1 MDAPDIVAE
10 PTRRPAAHPS
20 GQALDLTA
28 TRRIHVVGVGG
39 AGMSAIAE
47 VLARMGHHVSGSD
60 LKASSALTRLELLG
74 VATHVGHDGANLPD
88 GVDAVV
94 VSTAIPPT
102 NPEVAAGA
110 SGACPCSAGP
120 RRCAPWWPPG
130 GGSRSRGATARPPRR
145 RCSR

>member
-1 MDAPDIVAE
+1 MTE
-10 PTRRPAAHPS
+10 PVRGGDAHPS

-60 LKASSALTRLELLG
+60 LKSSSALTRLELLG
-74 VATHVGHDGANLPD
+74 VATTVGHDGTNVPD
-88 GVDAVV
+88 GTDAVV

-102 NPEVAAGA
+102 NPEVAAARERGVPVLRRAQALRAAA
-110 SGACPCSAGP
+110 S
-120 RRCAPWWPPG
+120 RPG
-130 GGSRSRGATARPPRR
+130 GGSRSRGATARPRPP
-145 RCSR
+145 RCSP